1 MSGGGR
7 SLCVSL
13 TGHVSCILSRNG
25 IREIYPAHQET
36 LFVGIKCAFYKY
48 NLSKE
53 AAMNN
58 DQFKGQWKQFKGE
71 LKSKWGDLTDDD
83 LLEAEGDYDKFLGV
97 VQKRYGDKK
106 EELKNWAED
115 WYSKREREEI
125 IEKKATES
133 RNQK

>member
-1 MSGGGR
+1 
-7 SLCVSL
+7 
-13 TGHVSCILSRNG
+13 
-25 IREIYPAHQET
+25 
-36 LFVGIKCAFYKY
+36 
-48 NLSKE
+48 
-53 AAMNN
+53 MNN

-106 EELKNWAED
+106 EELKNWTED

-125 IEKKATES
+125 ISSKATES

>member
-1 MSGGGR
+1 
-7 SLCVSL
+7 
-13 TGHVSCILSRNG
+13 
-25 IREIYPAHQET
+25 
-36 LFVGIKCAFYKY
+36 
-48 NLSKE
+48 
-53 AAMNN
+53 MNKN
-58 DQFKGQWKQFKGE
+58 QFKGQWKQFKGE

-106 EELKNWAED
+106 EELKNWTED

-125 IEKKATES
+125 VSTKATES

>member
-1 MSGGGR
+1 
-7 SLCVSL
+7 
-13 TGHVSCILSRNG
+13 
-25 IREIYPAHQET
+25 
-36 LFVGIKCAFYKY
+36 
-48 NLSKE
+48 
-53 AAMNN
+53 MNN

-106 EELKNWAED
+106 EELKNWTDD